1 MSLFTQ
7 SAKPANSAATT
18 ANSTAAPLKLAL
30 GPVQYYWPKTQML
43 DFYQQAASSQAQV
56 VYLGETVCSK
66 RRELKFSD
74 YLAIAQMLR
83 EAGKEV
89 VLSTLTMLESPSE
102 LKELR
107 RYCDNG
113 EFWIEAND
121 VGAIQMLQE
130 QQLPFV
136 AGAAISVYNHKAL
149 RQLLQLGMKRWVMP
163 VELSRDWLQDILHQ
177 PLIADVRD
185 CFEVEVFGFGH
196 MPLAWSGRCFT
207 ARSENRAK
215 DQCELCCI
223 NYPKGRIANSQEGE
237 AVFLLN
243 GIQTQSGDRYN
254 LLNDLPSMRGLAD
267 VVRLSPEP
275 EQSFDWLDKFQQ
287 KLSGSVAGHQPLPA
301 GDCNGY
307 WHQLAGLQQAHLKQA
322 DD

>member
-1 MSLFTQ
+1 MQ
-7 SAKPANSAATT
+7 SSTSNSKISSKSANQ
-18 ANSTAAPLKLAL
+18 LKLSL
-30 GPVQYYWPKTQML
+30 GPVQYYWPKTTML
-43 DFYQQAASSQAQV
+43 EFYQQAAASEASV

-66 RRELKFSD
+66 RRELKFAD
-74 YLAIAQMLR
+74 YLSIAHMLR

-102 LKELR
+102 LRELR

-121 VGAIQMLQE
+121 VGAISMVQE

-136 AGAAISVYNHKAL
+136 AGAAISIYNHLAL

-163 VELSRDWLQDILHQ
+163 VELSRDWLSNILQQ

-185 CFEVEVFGFGH
+185 CFEVEVFAFGH
-196 MPLAWSGRCFT
+196 LPLAWSGRCFT

-223 NYPKGRIANSQEGE
+223 KYPNGRIAKSQEGE

-254 LLNDLPSMRGLAD
+254 LLNELSSMKDLVD
-267 VVRLSPEP
+267 VVRISP
-275 EQSFDWLDKFQQ
+275 SFEDTFQWLTQFYQAKTCT
-287 KLSGSVAGHQPLPA
+287 LPKS
-301 GDCNGY
+301 DCNGY
-307 WHQLAGLQQAHLKQA
+307 WHQVAGLYRVPDENSHS
-322 DD
+322 